1 MAETAKILNPTRTVL
16 IPDMAAGCS
25 LADACPAPA
34 LARMK
39 AEFPDHKVV
48 SYINCSAAVKAISD
62 IICTS
67 SNAERVVR
75 SFPADQ
81 PLIFA
86 PDRNLGA
93 YIAKKTG
100 RPMKLWP
107 GTCIVHET
115 FNERKMIELQVRHP
129 GSKVIAHPECEP
141 TLLEKADFVGSTS
154 ALLDYVVK
162 SPATTFIVATEP
174 GILHQMAKVAP
185 DKILIPLPGMDENC
199 ACNECPHMK
208 RNTLEKMY
216 LALRDMKPELTMSE
230 ELRVAALKPLE
241 AMLALG

>member
-1 MAETAKILNPTRTVL
+1 
-16 IPDMAAGCS
+16 
-25 LADACPAPA
+25 
-34 LARMK
+34 MK
-39 AEFPDHKVV
+39 ALLHCRITMCMIKLSRPTAWIQA
-48 SYINCSAAVKAISD
+48 INIPMCNHRGQKEIMQHNY
-62 IICTS
+62 TW
-67 SNAERVVR
+67 
-75 SFPADQ
+75 
-81 PLIFA
+81 
-86 PDRNLGA
+86 NLGA

-115 FNERKMIELQVRHP
+115 FNERKLVELQVRHP
-129 GSKVIAHPECEP
+129 GSRVIAHPECEP
-141 TLLEKADFVGSTS
+141 TLLQRADFIGSTS

-174 GILHQMAKVAP
+174 GILHQMAKAAP
-185 DKILIPLPGMDENC
+185 DKVLIPLPGVDENC

-216 LALRDMKPELTMSE
+216 LALRDLKPELTMSE